1 MNRTEMIILA
11 TILTFLMLMSLWIG
25 YAHAGTSLQGL
36 SKTVEIVD
44 MDKWV
49 KAKLAAE
56 EYARKQMRTEIIDG
70 YTFIIPQSTTSMQGA
85 MVFCSSQEVQ
95 QP

>member
-1 MNRTEMIILA
+1 MKLELKIA
-11 TILTFLMLMSLWIG
+11 LTVLLLVSLSCEVDT
-25 YAHAGTSLQGL
+25 GTTFTQL

>member
-1 MNRTEMIILA
+1 MTLYLKLLLTALLLA
-11 TILTFLMLMSLWIG
+11 NLG
-25 YAHAGTSLQGL
+25 CEVDAGTTFTQL